1 MDSASYTVALLSI
14 RANSDELYLTDHYK
28 ELPLGGE
35 IYLSCTSM
43 EFDLPEQVGDF
54 SSSEGIIKNVTD
66 AFPIVAQIASGYPY
80 NNIKITVTE
89 AVLDDSFA
97 VLSSNV
103 LFDGL
108 LYTSERQVASGYV
121 NFIIRNWKYYTNI
134 TGGNPCSENC
144 SVKYFG
150 DGICKAPVTTSVVQI
165 TDISND
171 IITVSPVP
179 AGVDFLYNKGY
190 ISFND
195 INIKI
200 LHWESGDKLQT
211 KLPVPGD
218 WLGQTITVFAGCD
231 RSIDT
236 CRDIHNNES
245 NFYGLGIS
253 MIDYNPITER
263 A

>member
-1 MDSASYTVALLSI
+1 MDSVSYTVALLDI
-14 RANSDELYLTDHYK
+14 RANSDELYLTDHYT
-28 ELPLGGE
+28 ELPAGAN
-35 IYLSCTSM
+35 IYLSCPSM

-54 SSSEGIIKNVTD
+54 TSTEGSIKNLQD
-66 AFPIVAQIASGYPY
+66 IFPIVAQIAAGYPY
-80 NNIKITVTE
+80 NKIEITVTE
-89 AVLDDSFA
+89 AVLDDSFS
-97 VLSSNV
+97 VVSSNV

-108 LYTSERQVASGYV
+108 LYTSERQIASGYV

-150 DGICKAPVTTSVVQI
+150 DDICKASVTTSDVQI
-165 TDISND
+165 TDISD
-171 IITVSPVP
+171 DLITVSPAP
-179 AGVDFLYNKGY
+179 TGVNFLYNKGY
-190 ISFND
+190 ISFNG

-200 LHWESGDKLQT
+200 LHWESGDVIQT

-218 WLGQTITVFAGCD
+218 WLGQTITVNSGCD
-231 RSIDT
+231 RSLTT
-236 CRDIHNNES
+236 CRDIHNNEI

-253 MIDYNPITER
+253 MVDYNPLTER